1 MTIFIS
7 ELRNAHEV
15 LVCHRRGIITAQ
27 EIAQRAH
34 MNVTE
39 VRFWLRAFNLPVA
52 SLQRAHTN
60 FPVRAQADF
69 KTLNNEGA

>member
-1 MTIFIS
+1 MNTFLR

-15 LVCHRRGIITAQ
+15 LVCHRRGISTAQ

-52 SLQRAHTN
+52 SLQRAPVT